1 LKRSKLPKKFSLQ
14 QPGSTFG
21 SEFYHASEL
30 EVNSLLFSK
39 ILQFGLLIDLSKFL
53 DVINLHKLTFRKH
66 IIGASFY

>member
-53 DVINLHKLTFRKH
+53 DVINLLKITFRQH
-66 IIGASFY
+66 ITEASYY